1 MAKISTES
9 EARNLYKQNKIEGMY
24 KACCRLHSRPSYLP
38 LEGAGGQM
46 ENVETKDFSNLA
58 S

>member
-24 KACCRLHSRPSYLP
+24 KACCRLHSRASYLP
-38 LEGAGGQM
+38 VEGAGGQI
-46 ENVETKDFSNLA
+46 FANLA